1 MNKFEQLGL
10 NESLLKA
17 ISDLGFETP
26 SEVQEKA
33 IPLLLEDD
41 TDIVALAQT
50 GTGKTAAFGFPLI
63 QKIDPFNKQT
73 QVLIL
78 SPTRELCLQITNE
91 IKLYSKYID
100 GLYTVAVYGGASIHD
115 QARDIK
121 RGAQVIVATPGR
133 MQDMINRGM
142 VNIKN
147 ISICVLDEADEML
160 NMGFY
165 EDITSILS
173 DTPKDKNTWLF
184 SATMPQEVAR
194 IAKEFMRNPK
204 EITVGHK
211 NSSSANISHEYY
223 LVNARDRYEGLKRLA
238 DANPDIFSVIFCRTK
253 RDTQAVA
260 EKLIEDGYNAAALHG
275 DLSQAQR
282 DGVMKS
288 FRGRQI
294 QMLVATDVAARG
306 IDVDNITHVINY
318 QLPDEIE
325 TYTHR
330 SGRTGRAG
338 KSGTSFVI
346 ITKSEIRKIHSIE
359 RIIKTKFEEK
369 PIPSGM
375 EICEIQ
381 LLHLANKIKDTET
394 DHAIDNYLPSI
405 MELLQDIPKE
415 ELIKKVISV
424 EFNRFLN
431 YYKKTKDLASQD
443 SSSSRAEIPSDGSV
457 RYFINIGSRDDY
469 DWMSLKDYLRDT
481 LQVGQ
486 DDVFKVDVK
495 EGFSF
500 FNTNADMAEKV
511 MEVLNAV
518 NINGRKINVE
528 ISKNEGGRSSGR
540 RDHNGR
546 SGGGRSGGS
555 GFSGRREGGN
565 SGGGYRGNRDGG
577 NREGGGY
584 RGNSGGGNREGGFN
598 REGGNREGG
607 SGFRPRTSSTGGSD
621 RRSSDSRDS
630 GRRGEGRSSEGRSTE
645 RRSSGFEGAKR
656 SPRRSN
662 D

>member
-194 IAKEFMRNPK
+194 IAKEFMRSPQ

-211 NSSSANISHEYY
+211 NSSSVNISHEYY
-223 LVNARDRYEGLKRLA
+223 LVNARDRYEALKRLA

-306 IDVDNITHVINY
+306 IDVDNVTHVINY

-346 ITKSEIRKIHSIE
+346 ITKSEIRKIHAIE

-381 LLHLANKIKDTET
+381 LLHLANKIKDQET
-394 DHAIDNYLPSI
+394 DHAIDNYLPAI
-405 MELLQDIPKE
+405 FDILGDLDKE
-415 ELIKKVISV
+415 ELIKKVVSV

-431 YYKKTKDLASQD
+431 YYKKSKDLATQ
-443 SSSSRAEIPSDGSV
+443 SSSSAAIPSDGTV
-457 RYFINIGSRDDY
+457 RYFINIGARDDY

-481 LQVGQ
+481 LEVGQ

-500 FNTNADMAEKV
+500 FNTNAELAEKV
-511 MEVLNAV
+511 MGVLNSV
-518 NINGRKINVE
+518 HINGRKINVE

-565 SGGGYRGNRDGG
+565 SASGYRGNRDGG
-577 NREGGGY
+577 F
-584 RGNSGGGNREGGFN
+584 RGN

-607 SGFRPRTSSTGGSD
+607 SGFRSRTASTGGSD

-630 GRRGEGRSSEGRSTE
+630 GRRGEGRSTE
-645 RRSSGFEGAKR
+645 RRSSGFESAR
-656 SPRRSN
+656 RTPRRSN